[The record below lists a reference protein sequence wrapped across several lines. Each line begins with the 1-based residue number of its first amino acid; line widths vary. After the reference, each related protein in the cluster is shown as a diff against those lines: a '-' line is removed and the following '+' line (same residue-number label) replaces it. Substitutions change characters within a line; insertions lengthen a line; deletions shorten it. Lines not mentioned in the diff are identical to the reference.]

1 MDLVRLDGG
10 TSRALSSSFVRALAL
25 IAALAAGC
33 FTGKDALSEG
43 TGGDDGGSGSAA
55 PGECVAD
62 GDCALAAPTCCEC
75 PTFAVPVADPLH
87 ASCANVVCPMMTCP
101 MNVAASCNQNM
112 CELTCV
118 AMTCSASCQAGYTID
133 ATGCLTCDCATPAT
147 HCTADPDCVEV
158 RADCCGCAK
167 GGADTSVAAVDAA
180 QHDLDLNCP
189 TDPQC
194 PGTNVC
200 ELGAAPHCVEGTC
213 ALFSG
218 ALPPDACGR
227 ADLPACPT
235 GEVCKVNVD
244 TGASLEGVGVCR
256 PM

>member
-1 MDLVRLDGG
+1 
-10 TSRALSSSFVRALAL
+10 VRALAL
-25 IAALAAGC
+25 IALIAAAGC
-33 FTGKDALSEG
+33 FTSKDALSEG
-43 TGGDDGGSGSAA
+43 TGGDDQGSGSAA
-55 PGECVAD
+55 PPQCIGD

-75 PTFAVPVADPLH
+75 PTFAVPVNDPLH
-87 ASCANVVCPMMTCP
+87 ASCANVDCPTMTCP

-118 AMTCSASCQAGYTID
+118 AMTCPASCQVGYTID
-133 ATGCLTCDCATPAT
+133 GTGCLTCDCATAAN

-167 GGADTSVAAVDAA
+167 GGADTSVATVDAA
-180 QHDLDLNCP
+180 QHDLDLGCP

-194 PGTNVC
+194 PGANVC
-200 ELGAAPHCVEGTC
+200 ELGAAPHCVEGSC

-218 ALPPDACGR
+218 GLPPDACGR

-244 TGASLEGVGVCR
+244 TRASLEGVGVCR